1 ANTNTRTDEA
11 YKQGDEEV
19 TFTIAKTEGGNFEA
33 LDSTSTTTTI
43 VQDDKDPTKVT
54 ITSNPTVTEGGAILV
69 KASVERPVTEKD
81 LVITLDDGTKLTIK
95 VGDKESAE
103 VVANTNTRTDEAYKQ
118 GDEEVTFTIAK
129 T

>member
-1 ANTNTRTDEA
+1 
-11 YKQGDEEV
+11 
-19 TFTIAKTEGGNFEA
+19 
-33 LDSTSTTTTI
+33 
-43 VQDDKDPTKVT
+43 
-54 ITSNPTVTEGGAILV
+54 PTVTEGGAILV

-129 T
+129 TEGGNFEALDTT